1 MIRITLLYRHSEG
14 AHFDF
19 DYYVNNHVPMSRRL
33 LSDCELSSIE
43 VEKCLRTL
51 DGGPPKVVCIA
62 HVDFETEEG
71 LGKALKIHG
80 ATLMADF
87 PNYTNIDPEIY
98 VCDVLTSGR

>member
-1 MIRITLLYRHSEG
+1 MIRITLLYRDSEG

-33 LSDCELSSIE
+33 LSDCEVSSIE
-43 VEKCLRTL
+43 VQKCLRTL
-51 DGGPPKVVCIA
+51 DSGKPKVVCIA
-62 HVDFETEEG
+62 HVDFETEDG
-71 LGKALKIHG
+71 LNKALKVHG

-98 VCDVLTSGR
+98 ICGVLTSGR